1 MKGHPFIFRALWVG
15 AACTGVCGQGAST
28 ANAQLVITA
37 DSNVGAPEVRVLVI
51 NAAPVDEKTLSGALN
66 RVALVFR
73 DARIRLTWLKCPGP
87 TIQPA
92 DSAGSPAD
100 ESSVL
105 VLRVMGHP
113 ASQSV
118 SPNALGFA
126 VTHQGDSTYASVFRD
141 RVLAMVGR
149 GGPCSEAELLGHAM
163 AHELGHLL
171 LGSSAHSRYGLM
183 AGRWSAT
190 DLNRASVGDLLF
202 SPAEAALMR
211 AEAVRRWDKG
221 RLAPLANPNGKEV
234 SDGCLGVTAKR

>member
-1 MKGHPFIFRALWVG
+1 MNGHAFIIGALWVG
-15 AACTGVCGQGAST
+15 AACTGVCGQVAST
-28 ANAQLVITA
+28 ANTHPAATVDINA
-37 DSNVGAPEVRVLVI
+37 GAPEVRVWVI
-51 NAAPVDEKTLSGALN
+51 NAARVDEATLSGAVR
-66 RVALVFR
+66 RVALIFR
-73 DARIRLTWLKCPGP
+73 NARIRLTWVKSSE
-87 TIQPA
+87 
-92 DSAGSPAD
+92 SAGRFAD

-105 VLRVMGHP
+105 VLRIVGYP

-126 VTHQGDSTYASVFRD
+126 VTHRGDSTCASLFRD

-149 GGPCSEAELLGHAM
+149 GGPCSEADLLGHAM

-211 AEAVRRWDKG
+211 AEAVRRWDKS
-221 RLAPLANPNGKEV
+221 RRAPLANPKSKEV
-234 SDGCLGVTAKR
+234 CHRCSGVTAKR